1 MIKFILRKPKF
12 MRDDKRMQ
20 ELIETAERCVKAV
33 DYARDAEEKDYFAT
47 YAALFFERAARAG
60 GFLTMNGF
68 IKWFDNQKNYT

>member
-12 MRDDKRMQ
+12 MRDDKHMQ
-20 ELIETAERCVKAV
+20 ELIDTAEMCVKAI
-33 DYARDAEEKDYFAT
+33 DRARDAEEKDYFAT

-68 IKWFDNQKNYT
+68 IKWFDNQKNHT